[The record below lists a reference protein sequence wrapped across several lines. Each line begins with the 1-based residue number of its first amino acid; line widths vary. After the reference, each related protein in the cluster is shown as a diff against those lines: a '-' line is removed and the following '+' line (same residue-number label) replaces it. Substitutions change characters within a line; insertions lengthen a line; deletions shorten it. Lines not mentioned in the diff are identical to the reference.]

1 MSIVSNTVG
10 SIINTVKQAAEPKS
24 EYDSD
29 DKTFSN
35 LLDKQMQASP
45 EKNWF
50 DQFYPSP
57 QISGIDGIDIQ
68 DLITSAHQQ
77 KSKVTDTNKTEEIG
91 SAEMV
96 AFLSRPFDSYS
107 VSGGNTGL
115 MNFAKKH
122 AANFYNKCASNVVTD
137 LAEFVEDTLSRS

>member
-1 MSIVSNTVG
+1 MSIVSNTIG
-10 SIINTVKQAAEPKS
+10 SILNTVKQAAETKS
-24 EYDSD
+24 DYDLD

-50 DQFYPSP
+50 DQFHPSP

-68 DLITSAHQQ
+68 DLITSSHQQ
-77 KSKVTDTNKTEEIG
+77 KQTISDKNKTEEIG

-96 AFLSRPFDSYS
+96 AFLSKPFDSFS
-107 VSGGNTGL
+107 VSGNNTGL

-137 LAEFVEDTLSRS
+137 LTEFVEDTLSLS